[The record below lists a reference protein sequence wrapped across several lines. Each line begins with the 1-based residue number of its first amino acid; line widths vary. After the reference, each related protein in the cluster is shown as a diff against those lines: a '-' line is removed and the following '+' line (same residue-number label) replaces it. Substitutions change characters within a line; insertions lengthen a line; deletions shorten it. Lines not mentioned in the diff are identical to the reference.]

1 MNLSMTPSISDTSD
15 AQTTTNR
22 IAKLSAAFKELRE
35 HQEPMTYVKPDFA
48 PSLTNALG
56 IRALAIKK
64 LYSKQSTEVLTQYLL
79 GLGYVRGLVISARNV
94 LNTNGKKKYESWV
107 NNAVETLQERF
118 NGLKPYYLDILTKMM
133 SIPFRRSAEKD
144 RREISNTLCRIADLI
159 KQYRYQGEDQR
170 YREYAHTI
178 VRGIETDELPP
189 MIAGLIIMEV
199 TELVDVAIVTN
210 VLTYDEPGLT
220 HEELWRHHD
229 PEGYAEVYPD
239 SRIPIDASPVEKLN
253 IYPSQFGI
261 AQQSIWW
268 GLDDDVD
275 SFITALAG
283 GLLYTYK
290 EIPPQTHSIDSAC
303 R

>member
-79 GLGYVRGLVISARNV
+79 GLSYVRGLVISARNV
-94 LNTNGKKKYESWV
+94 LNTNGKKKYQSWV
-107 NNAVETLQERF
+107 NNAVETLPERF

-189 MIAGLIIMEV
+189 MIAGLIIQEV
-199 TELVDVAIVTN
+199 TALVNAVISTN
-210 VLTYDEPGLT
+210 VLTYADSGLT
-220 HEELWRHHD
+220 HEELWRHYE
-229 PEGYAEVYPD
+229 PEEYLEAYFDMQIPD
-239 SRIPIDASPVEKLN
+239 EASPLEQLD
-253 IYPSQFGI
+253 IYTSQLGV
-261 AQQSIWW
+261 AQQSLWW
-268 GLDDDVD
+268 DLDDEVD
-275 SFITALAG
+275 CFITSLVA
-283 GLLYTYK
+283 GLLYIK
-290 EIPPQTHSIDSAC
+290 QKN
-303 R
+303 